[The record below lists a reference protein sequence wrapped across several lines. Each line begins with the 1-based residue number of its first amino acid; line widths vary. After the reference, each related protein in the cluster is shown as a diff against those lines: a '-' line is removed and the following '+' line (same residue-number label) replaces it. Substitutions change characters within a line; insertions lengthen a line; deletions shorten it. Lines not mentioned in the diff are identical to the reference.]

1 MENVTLMD
9 EYGYVKDE
17 QVFLKGYSQY
27 PDRRIGEVKRT
38 EQEAIDYFKN
48 RFTIAT
54 SKVLQLAEEIETAQN
69 KGSYLTKLVQL
80 RKKLLNFDGLG
91 DFVPLLTRL
100 DELEAYLGG
109 LIDVNQKK
117 NLEIKSAL
125 IEDVKAL
132 ASGDAPDWQA
142 ATDLLQELKLKW
154 IRTGPVEKTD
164 ELDIETDFQD
174 LMDDFFRRRRE
185 HFSEQNRIVGER
197 IARYDDIIEKTF
209 ALLRMY
215 NVDEARVIS
224 KTMVDEWRT
233 IGEIPPK
240 KMAKMLKKYRVAQ
253 KKLGDKYNRVK
264 GIVVEVREDPKVVQ
278 QRLMMVE
285 AEKLSREDDII
296 VAAERAKVLL
306 NQWKEIKL
314 PPRTGDKS
322 VAERFRAACDKI
334 FELSYLARVLSR
346 KYPALEIRNE
356 EDQLT
361 IKIREMEYLVKRE
374 KGDLEIAISDAQNMN
389 ADEETQRQ
397 VLGRINIQKRKIAMK
412 EVILKE
418 FQARL
423 QKLAS

>member
-1 MENVTLMD
+1 MMD

-17 QVFLKGYSQY
+17 QVFLKGYAQY

-48 RFTIAT
+48 RFSIAET
-54 SKVLQLAEEIETAQN
+54 KVSQLAEEIETAQN

-91 DFVPLLTRL
+91 DFMPLLTRL
-100 DELEAYLGG
+100 DELENYLGG

-253 KKLGDKYNRVK
+253 KKLGDKFNRVK

-374 KGDLEIAISDAQNMN
+374 KGDLDIAISDAQSMN

-423 QKLAS
+423 QKLSS

>member
-1 MENVTLMD
+1 MD
-9 EYGYVKDE
+9 EYGYVKDG

-48 RFTIAT
+48 RFSIAVT
-54 SKVLQLAEEIETAQN
+54 KVGQLAEEIENAQN

-80 RKKLLNFDGLG
+80 RKKLLGFDGLG
-91 DFVPLLTRL
+91 DFIPLLAKL
-100 DELEAYLGG
+100 DDLENYLGG

-117 NLEIKSAL
+117 NLEIKTAL

-132 ASGDAPDWQA
+132 ATGDAPDWQG

-164 ELDIETDFQD
+164 ELDIEADFQT
-174 LMDDFFRRRRE
+174 LMDEFFQRRRE

-215 NVDEARVIS
+215 NVDEARLIS

-253 KKLGDKYNRVK
+253 KKLGDKFNRVK

-285 AEKLSREDDII
+285 AEKLSREQDII
-296 VAAERAKVLL
+296 MAADRAKVLL

-314 PPRTGDKS
+314 PPRTGDKM

-346 KYPALEIRNE
+346 KYPALEIRSE
-356 EDQLT
+356 EDQLV

-374 KGDLEIAISDAQNMN
+374 KGDLEIAISDAQSMN

-418 FQARL
+418 FQSRL
-423 QKLAS
+423 SKIGE

>member
-1 MENVTLMD
+1 MD

-17 QVFLKGYSQY
+17 LVFLKGYSQY

-48 RFTIAT
+48 RFSIAVT
-54 SKVLQLAEEIETAQN
+54 KVEQLAEEIESAQN

-80 RKKLLNFDGLG
+80 RKKLLGFDGLG
-91 DFVPLLTRL
+91 NFIPLLAKL
-100 DELEAYLGG
+100 DDLENYLSG

-117 NLEIKSAL
+117 NLEIKTAL
-125 IEDVKAL
+125 IEDMKAL
-132 ASGDAPDWQA
+132 ATDENPDWQG

-164 ELDIETDFQD
+164 EPDIEANFQA
-174 LMDDFFRRRRE
+174 LMDDFFQRRRE
-185 HFSEQNRIVGER
+185 HFSEQNRIIGER
-197 IARYDDIIEKTF
+197 IAQYDDIIEKTF

-215 NVDEARVIS
+215 NVGEARLIS

-253 KKLGDKYNRVK
+253 KKLGDKFNRVK

-285 AEKLSREDDII
+285 AEKLSREQDII
-296 VAAERAKVLL
+296 MAADRAKVLL

-314 PPRTGDKS
+314 PPRTGDKM

-346 KYPALEIRNE
+346 KYPALEIRTE
-356 EDQLT
+356 EDQLV
-361 IKIREMEYLVKRE
+361 IKIREMEYLIKRE
-374 KGDLEIAISDAQNMN
+374 KGDLEIAINDAQSMN

-397 VLGRINIQKRKIAMK
+397 VLGRINIQKRKVAMK

-418 FQARL
+418 FQTRL
-423 QKLAS
+423 SKVRE